1 MKETLD
7 SYIRHLANG
16 LKLSH
21 TELAERAN
29 ISRQTL
35 YSLTQIPQRL
45 PDLKTIV
52 SLADVLHVHPLR
64 LLNLVFDDVP
74 MAMPVVNAHKRGD
87 HSAFVQDTTCPDGSL
102 VLVGQRFSKTWELQ
116 NVGRVV
122 WENRFLRCVDEEV
135 MIYTRCGE
143 TLLVANS
150 LVPDQTQV
158 PMPTTKPGDKV
169 QVTVEFTA
177 PKQPCTVMSYWKT
190 VFEDGTHCFPK
201 SVGTW
206 VQVRVIAVAAS
217 AHALR

>member
-7 SYIRHLANG
+7 NYIRR
-16 LKLSH
+16 
-21 TELAERAN
+21 RAN
-29 ISRQTL
+29 ELGLSRTDIADRAQISRQTL

-74 MAMPVVNAHKRGD
+74 MATPVVNAHKRGD
-87 HSAFVQDTTCPDGSL
+87 HSAFVQDVTCADGSL

-116 NVGRVV
+116 NVGKVI

-135 MIYTRCGE
+135 MIYTRSGE

-150 LVPDQTQV
+150 LVPDKTQV
-158 PMPTTKPGDKV
+158 PVPYTKPGDKV

-177 PKQPCTVMSYWKT
+177 PNQPCTVMSYWKT

-206 VQVRVIAVAAS
+206 VQVRVMAVAAS